1 MAVGEGVADDVAVVV
16 GEWVGEGDVG
26 ASVEETP
33 VGRAVVVEV
42 SEGTALVVRLVD
54 LGVAGGLLPT
64 EVPLAGVRVTGAGRT
79 QR

>member
-54 LGVAGGLLPT
+54 LGVAGLLPT
-64 EVPLAGVRVTGAGRT
+64 EVPSAGVRVTGAGRT